1 MAEVKLLGIRHHG
14 PGSALRIQRMLEE
27 YQPDIILLEAPA
39 DAQHLMATFHPYEMT
54 PPIAG
59 LIYDPK
65 DFQRAAYF
73 PLAAFS
79 PEWIALKYSF
89 DQKIP
94 LHCIDLPIGAILKQ
108 NHKQSRPKKNPFYQL
123 AQISGF
129 NDVEQWWDH
138 FLETTTDS
146 TAIFEHIARLM
157 RELRKDTTESPETI
171 QREAYMVEQI
181 QTATGENF
189 NKIAVICGAY
199 HLPALENHHTTK
211 PSKKAARIK
220 MIKTD
225 AVWIPWSYRR
235 MKQENG
241 YGAGIS
247 NPTWYHALFE
257 HKEEAAMYWI
267 TECGKT
273 LRAIKPLSTAH
284 TIETINLAR
293 GLKNLRNKNSIGIP
307 ELEDAI
313 TTVMYEGDA
322 SWKEIFGDKIFTGH
336 QTGSIPNDLFIL
348 PLQLDFRK
356 ILKSGRLS
364 KILEEP
370 APINKTLD
378 LRSPKHLLLSCFFYQ
393 TLTLQIP
400 LAKIQDQSL
409 SALGNFKEI
418 WDLQWDPVSE
428 WILIQVS
435 SYGNTV
441 QAAAKSKIT
450 DELTETEVI
459 DDIIDLLNQSF
470 MCGFDDLLDLIK
482 SKLLRSYIH
491 TDSVISLLKSV
502 NTLIHVQSYGHIRW
516 NNPPDLRGLLDRMIY
531 KVSLMLPTAIYSVN
545 EEEILELKQLINQLY
560 FALQSGRFPHLTSYM
575 ESAWLEI
582 YDNHIEI
589 DYFSGRA
596 LRICMDL
603 GRLERAEI
611 EDKISF
617 VFQTSEANEMLA
629 WLEGLFSGG
638 ILWLIYD
645 DIFLSQ
651 LSDWMQKMD
660 TEIFYENLPMLRKTF
675 GLTPESDRSNLYY
688 KIKHGHLPNEEMVSD
703 DFSSDDVIEKV
714 DSLMR
719 HFGLQ

>member
-1 MAEVKLLGIRHHG
+1 MNEVKLLGIRHHG
-14 PGSALRIQRMLEE
+14 PGSALRIQRMLDE
-27 YQPDIILLEAPA
+27 YGPDIILLEAPA
-39 DAQHLMATFHPYEMT
+39 DAQHIIASFNPYEMT

-94 LHCIDLPIGAILKQ
+94 LRCIDLPIGAILKQ
-108 NHKQSRPKKNPFYQL
+108 KNQRSRPKLNPFYQL
-123 AQISGF
+123 AKISGF

-146 TAIFEHIARLM
+146 TAIFDHIAKLM
-157 RELRKDTTESPETI
+157 RELRKDATESSETI
-171 QREAYMVEQI
+171 QREAFMVEQI
-181 QTATGENF
+181 QMATGEDF
-189 NKIAVICGAY
+189 KKIAVICGAY
-199 HLPALENHHTTK
+199 HLPALENHKNAK
-211 PSKKAARIK
+211 PSKKSVRIK

-273 LRAIKPLSTAH
+273 LRAVKPLSTAH

-293 GLKNLRNKNSIGIP
+293 GLKNLRNKSSIGIP

-313 TTVMYEGDA
+313 TTVMYEGDP
-322 SWKEIFGDKIFTGH
+322 SWKEVFGDKIFTGH

-356 ILKSGRLS
+356 MLKSGRLS
-364 KILEEP
+364 KLLEEP
-370 APINKTLD
+370 IPMNKTLD
-378 LRSPKHLLLSCFFYQ
+378 LRTSKHLLLSCFFYQ
-393 TLTLQIP
+393 TLTLEIP
-400 LAKIQDQSL
+400 LAKIQDQSI

-435 SYGNTV
+435 SYGNTIE
-441 QAAAKSKIT
+441 AAARNKIT
-450 DELTETEVI
+450 DALTETEII
-459 DDIIDLLNQSF
+459 DDVIDLLDQSF
-470 MCGFDDLLDLIK
+470 MCGFDDLLDIIK
-482 SKLLRSYIH
+482 SKLLKSYIH
-491 TDSVISLLKSV
+491 TDSVLSLLKSV

-516 NNPPDLRGLLDRMIY
+516 SKPPELTGLLDRMIY
-531 KVSLMLPTAIYSVN
+531 KVSIMLPAAIYSID
-545 EEEILELKQLINQLY
+545 EDEIEELKQLINQLY
-560 FALQSGRFPHLTSYM
+560 FTLQSGRFPHLSSYM
-575 ESAWLEI
+575 DSAWLEI
-582 YDNHIEI
+582 YNHHIEI

-603 GRLERAEI
+603 GRLDRSEI
-611 EDKISF
+611 EIKISF
-617 VFQTSEANEMLA
+617 VFQTSDANQMLA

-651 LSDWMQKMD
+651 LSEWMENMD

-688 KIKHGHLPNEEMVSD
+688 KIKHGHLNHD
-703 DFSSDDVIEKV
+703 SSQSNDIASPEVAERV
-714 DSLMR
+714 DSLMQ
-719 HFGLQ
+719 HHGL